1 MNAQHRTHSQ
11 SPGIRESR
19 SPSNERPR
27 SRAILIKR
35 TNNANVNVDD
45 LEEEIHGDSDGMYD
59 WATWRMYNRI
69 IDHRQKY
76 PVKLNEGASIN
87 AGQTSQFTSHS
98 PQWNHSSDHGNLLA
112 CEATYPM
119 PIQHSDYSPEGE
131 VFEFDP

>member
-1 MNAQHRTHSQ
+1 MNMQRRTHSQ
-11 SPGIRESR
+11 SLGIRESR

-27 SRAILIKR
+27 SRAIRIKR

-45 LEEEIHGDSDGMYD
+45 LEEIHGDSDGMYD

-69 IDHRQKY
+69 VDHRQKY
-76 PVKLNEGASIN
+76 PVKLNEGTKSIN
-87 AGQTSQFTSHS
+87 AAQASQYAS
-98 PQWNHSSDHGNLLA
+98 PHWNRSSDHGNLLT
-112 CEATYPM
+112 CEATM

>member
-1 MNAQHRTHSQ
+1 MNVQRRTHSQ
-11 SPGIRESR
+11 SLGIRESR

-27 SRAILIKR
+27 SRAIRIKR

-45 LEEEIHGDSDGMYD
+45 LEEIHGDGDGMYD

-76 PVKLNEGASIN
+76 PVKLNEDTSIN
-87 AGQTSQFTSHS
+87 VGQNSQFAS
-98 PQWNHSSDHGNLLA
+98 PHWNRSSGGHGNDLLA
-112 CEATYPM
+112 CEATM
-119 PIQHSDYSPEGE
+119 PNQHSDYSPEGE